1 MPTTMMTKE
10 FPAQNQDLVY
20 ALDIGTRSVIGM
32 LAKLENGRAHILA
45 IEKQP
50 HEKRAMLDG
59 QIEDIDQV
67 ADTVMAIT
75 RRLEEKCGVKL
86 AYVCVAAAGRSL
98 KTERGTGRL
107 ELESPQ
113 VIGNEEIE
121 NLTAEA
127 VSHAEQNLHETETD
141 QQRMLLVGYT
151 ITQSRLDG
159 YPMAKLLGHTGQIL
173 ENDVV
178 ATFLPSEVVDSL
190 NAVVKKAGLETA
202 SLTLEPIAALNA
214 AIPPQLRLLNLALV
228 DIGAGTSDIAACRD
242 GSVVGYTMATVAG
255 DEISE
260 ALMREYLIDFDTAEH
275 IKEQLAS
282 FQTIRFEDVVG
293 FEQSYPAEEIL
304 EKLEPTIQMLV
315 KEITQRIVELNGGP
329 PSAVF
334 LAGGGSKLVGLC
346 EKVADSLGMDHKR
359 VALAGGHFKTTCYA
373 DDLDLDDPE
382 YTTPLGIAVSSCL
395 GLISDSSRVFLNGM
409 PAKLFRSGQLTI
421 VELLMMNGYRYE
433 DLIGRSGKNLFLYID
448 GKRVVYRGTTASP
461 ALLLVNGVPAQASR
475 VIYAGDKIDFSP
487 AQKGEDREMTA
498 GELMNLLH
506 VKGLKRHGE
515 LLGSGEYLYSGDR
528 ITTVEEVEGNTPV
541 ESGDSMKEVTVEEVE
556 EKESEKPES
565 REVQTISIRLN
576 GEERSFPVK
585 ANGAPFYLMDL
596 LEYSGLDFDHLEH
609 PVTLKVNGR
618 NGLFQQ
624 VIVSGDDVTI
634 QYSDSM
640 DVK

>member
-1 MPTTMMTKE
+1 MPNTILTKD
-10 FPAQNQDLVY
+10 FPAQDQDLVY

-86 AYVCVAAAGRSL
+86 SYVCVAAAGRSL
-98 KTERGTGRL
+98 KTQRGTGRL
-107 ELESPQ
+107 ELEAPQ
-113 VIGNEEIE
+113 SIGNEEIQA
-121 NLTAEA
+121 LTAQA
-127 VSHAEQNLHETETD
+127 VSHAEENLHQTETSE
-141 QQRMLLVGYT
+141 QRMLLVGYT
-151 ITQSRLDG
+151 STQSRLDG
-159 YPMAKLLGHTGQIL
+159 YPMGKLLGHTGQIL

-190 NAVVKKAGLETA
+190 HAVVKKAGLETA

-214 AIPPQLRLLNLALV
+214 AIPPQLRLLNLVLV

-260 ALMREYLIDFDTAEH
+260 ALMREYLIDYDTAER
-275 IKEQLAS
+275 IKEQLAC
-282 FQTIRFEDVVG
+282 FETIRFEDVVG
-293 FEQSYPAEEIL
+293 FEQTYPAEEIL
-304 EKLEPTIQMLV
+304 KKLEPTIHTLV
-315 KEITQRIVELNGGP
+315 KEITQQIVDLNDGP

-334 LAGGGSKLVGLC
+334 LAGGGSKLIGLC
-346 EKVADSLGMDHKR
+346 DKVADELGMDHKR
-359 VALAGGHFKTTCYA
+359 VALSGGHFKINCYA
-373 DDLDLDDPE
+373 DDFDLEDPE
-382 YTTPLGIAVSSCL
+382 YTTPLGIAISSCL
-395 GLISDSSRVFLNGM
+395 GLISDSSRVFLNGV

-421 VELLMMNGYRYE
+421 IELLMMNGYRYE

-461 ALLLVNGVPAQASR
+461 AILLVNGVPAQASR
-475 VIYAGDKIDFSP
+475 VIYAGDKIEFSP

-498 GELMNLLH
+498 GELMKLLN
-506 VKGLKRHGE
+506 VSGLKRRDE
-515 LLGSGEYLYSGDR
+515 MLEPEEPLYSGDR
-528 ITTVEEVEGNTPV
+528 ITTVDIVEMNAPV
-541 ESGDSMKEVTVEEVE
+541 ESGDSMKEIVPEKEDVPEKAVIPEKAE
-556 EKESEKPES
+556 EKM
-565 REVQTISIRLN
+565 ISIRLN
-576 GEERSFPVK
+576 GKERRFPVK
-585 ANGAPFYLMDL
+585 RDGTPLYLMDL

-609 PVTLKVNGR
+609 PVTLKVNGK

-634 QYSDSM
+634 Q
-640 DVK
+640 